1 MKKKEN
7 VDPIAN
13 YLQSAQ
19 NILTDFSDLW
29 DEKTAT
35 PLKQE
40 LERLQKNYC
49 SAESSFR
56 NTADENLKV
65 AVVGSFSCGKSS
77 FINSILED
85 EVAPVEIKPMT
96 HGVTSFIYGETEKYD
111 ADGKEISREEYQKF
125 VQDADNDTQH
135 FIVSYPCERLKK
147 LEFMDSPGFGS
158 VSEGNEEQDE
168 KAAERDNK
176 LCDDSIARAD
186 VVFFLSNITE
196 GVIPNDAFK
205 RLKDI
210 CNPSGASNPNRRIY
224 IILTWADRKTASQRE
239 DIRNSIVELCESEK
253 LNICDYRVYSSM
265 PIEKMKEKHQEFFSK
280 AREELFSTV
289 RNLQIIGA
297 ELISYRKGFDNLV
310 FNLHLRQFLE
320 KIQSEIP
327 GIKKKLGTAE
337 HLKKQLIDKITS
349 ITHETVNYVCEIFED
364 KFAANRTSLIYD
376 EKHTWSDDIISVVK
390 YGDFVTL
397 SAGEIHSISKE
408 FQKNSERNGIALES
422 CSNEELKTFFSS
434 DTSSRTESSGL
445 YRQVSYYPNDGY
457 FSMGSLADTY
467 LKVCVSLL
475 NEAGGPWQ
483 KQLWGEF
490 LGQPDE
496 RGPYINKK
504 LQEIKKIFDRQFRK
518 KINDAFCSE
527 YFLSVLVKTVVEPQV
542 SDLEKRIK
550 KLSSLGKELVY
561 KVEVPKKKEVKKEEN
576 TNKKIQEPTK
586 NLSADD
592 IFDML

>member
-1 MKKKEN
+1 MKEKEK

-13 YLQSAQ
+13 YLRSAQ

-40 LERLQKNYC
+40 LERLQKNYS

-135 FIVSYPCERLKK
+135 FIVSYPCERLKR

-210 CNPSGASNPNRRIY
+210 CNPSGAANPNRRIY

-280 AREELFSTV
+280 AKEELFSTV

-297 ELISYRKGFDNLV
+297 ELISYRKSFDNLV

-320 KIQSEIP
+320 KIQLEIP

-337 HLKKQLIDKITS
+337 HLQKQLTDKITS
-349 ITHETVNYVCEIFED
+349 ITQETINYVCEIFED

-376 EKHTWSDDIISVVK
+376 EKHTLSDDIISVVK
-390 YGDFVTL
+390 CGDFVTL
-397 SAGEIHSISKE
+397 SDGEVYSIAKE
-408 FQKNSERNGIALES
+408 LQKNAERNGFVLDSIIEG
-422 CSNEELKTFFSS
+422 ELSIFLSAETA
-434 DTSSRTESSGL
+434 SRSEPSGL
-445 YRQVSYYPNDGY
+445 YRQISRYPNNGY
-457 FSMGSLADTY
+457 FAVGSLADAY
-467 LKVCVSLL
+467 LKTCVSLL
-475 NEAGGPWQ
+475 NAAGGPWEEY
-483 KQLWGEF
+483 LYES
-490 LGQPDE
+490 D
-496 RGPYINKK
+496 RGPFINKK
-504 LQEIKKIFDRQFRK
+504 LQHIKAIFDRNFRD
-518 KINDAFCSE
+518 KISDAFYSQ
-527 YFLSVLVKTVVEPQV
+527 YFLAIMEKSIIDPQI
-542 SDLEKRIK
+542 SALEKRIK
-550 KLSSLGKELVY
+550 NLSTLEKSLVY
-561 KVEVPKKKEVKKEEN
+561 KAEVPKKKEDKKESTE
-576 TNKKIQEPTK
+576 EVTK
-586 NLSADD
+586 NRSADD

>member
-1 MKKKEN
+1 MKKKETIN
-7 VDPIAN
+7 PVVN

-19 NILTDFSDLW
+19 NVLTDFSDLW
-29 DEKTAT
+29 NEETAAA
-35 PLKQE
+35 LKKE
-40 LERLQKNYC
+40 LERLQKNSSSSS
-49 SAESSFR
+49 SAFR
-56 NTADENLKV
+56 NTDNDNLKI

-158 VSEGNEEQDE
+158 VSDGDEEQDE

-176 LCDDSIARAD
+176 LSDDSIARAD

-210 CNPSGASNPNRRIY
+210 CKPEGASNPNRRIY

-239 DIRNSIVELCESEK
+239 DIRNSIIELCQSEK

-280 AREELFSTV
+280 AKEELFATV
-289 RNLQIIGA
+289 RNLQLIGA

-320 KIQSEIP
+320 KLHCEIP
-327 GIKKKLGTAE
+327 KLKNKLGTAE
-337 HLKKQLIDKITS
+337 RLKKEL
-349 ITHETVNYVCEIFED
+349 
-364 KFAANRTSLIYD
+364 
-376 EKHTWSDDIISVVK
+376 
-390 YGDFVTL
+390 TL
-397 SAGEIHSISKE
+397 
-408 FQKNSERNGIALES
+408 
-422 CSNEELKTFFSS
+422 
-434 DTSSRTESSGL
+434 
-445 YRQVSYYPNDGY
+445 
-457 FSMGSLADTY
+457 
-467 LKVCVSLL
+467 
-475 NEAGGPWQ
+475 
-483 KQLWGEF
+483 
-490 LGQPDE
+490 
-496 RGPYINKK
+496 
-504 LQEIKKIFDRQFRK
+504 
-518 KINDAFCSE
+518 
-527 YFLSVLVKTVVEPQV
+527 
-542 SDLEKRIK
+542 
-550 KLSSLGKELVY
+550 
-561 KVEVPKKKEVKKEEN
+561 
-576 TNKKIQEPTK
+576 
-586 NLSADD
+586 
-592 IFDML
+592 